1 MTNENQELLKNL
13 YNQYMDPVKP
23 LLAEIE
29 AIYEKFPIAL
39 FNEIRALNDHV
50 ARAYTAAN
58 DEYAT
63 EQIKKAS
70 NHINRITRDCYK
82 FLNLYYKQEAERFDK
97 SMRSIDPKTRN
108 EYKRMLDYEELS
120 DKAIELVEY
129 AKQNEHSVTDFE
141 TYRNFEN
148 SYLAY
153 KDLHKFIT
161 KNRREVM
168 SMQRKKFFGAIGS
181 IALSIFTFILGCLL
195 TNNNLII
202 IEAFHHIFH

>member
-63 EQIKKAS
+63 E
-70 NHINRITRDCYK
+70 
-82 FLNLYYKQEAERFDK
+82 
-97 SMRSIDPKTRN
+97 
-108 EYKRMLDYEELS
+108 
-120 DKAIELVEY
+120 V
-129 AKQNEHSVTDFE
+129 
-141 TYRNFEN
+141 
-148 SYLAY
+148 
-153 KDLHKFIT
+153 
-161 KNRREVM
+161 
-168 SMQRKKFFGAIGS
+168 
-181 IALSIFTFILGCLL
+181 L
-195 TNNNLII
+195 T
-202 IEAFHHIFH
+202 